1 MFTDMKIFT
10 QQINLI
16 EKKTINLHLTIA
28 SLNPSFFST
37 GHVANI
43 NAFKIIAFLN
53 RWGCNGWM
61 ESQSFIVLKF
71 HPKTD
76 AKKFQAKKN

>member
-1 MFTDMKIFT
+1 MFTAMKIAT

-16 EKKTINLHLTIA
+16 EEKNNQFAFDDCFPQSI
-28 SLNPSFFST
+28 SFFST

-61 ESQSFIVLKF
+61 DRVSHSMY
-71 HPKTD
+71 
-76 AKKFQAKKN
+76 